1 MSPFPHVLVELC
13 HSHMKRGSLIPLRE
27 SEWVWDSDETSR
39 IVAEVTLS
47 DFQGQVRKEDTT
59 STLITGTLVMEP

>member
-13 HSHMKRGSLIPLRE
+13 HSHMKRGSLIPLHE
-27 SEWVWDSDETSR
+27 SGWVWDSDETSR

-47 DFQGQVRKEDTT
+47 DFQG
-59 STLITGTLVMEP
+59 